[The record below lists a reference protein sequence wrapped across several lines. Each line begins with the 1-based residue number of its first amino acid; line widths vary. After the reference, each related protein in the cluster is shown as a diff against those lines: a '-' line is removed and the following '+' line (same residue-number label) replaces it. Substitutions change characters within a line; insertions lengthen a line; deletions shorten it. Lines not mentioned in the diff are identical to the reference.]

1 MDEMKKQSDLIP
13 KISVLIPT
21 YNRADYLGQAIESV
35 LEQDYG
41 NFELIVSDNGSTDGT
56 EERVKRYLT
65 DSRARYF
72 RNEKN
77 LGSGANYRKLL
88 YEYATGQIGHFL
100 TDDDY
105 FIDRQHLSKAVRLI
119 QEYGVGVV
127 FSGAESRYRQ
137 EKKGRSLSLG
147 LPKVLPCEWWL
158 ENLCRT
164 RGGLTI
170 FPSCGSGTLFE
181 IAKAKELRAFEGAPY
196 GDFEFALQCILSYPR
211 VGYLKEPQYVE
222 RRHEDQ
228 DGRTSYPNAFQGTMI
243 FHRVYQ
249 FGCQLRIDP
258 RIMDQVR
265 LRGFRYF
272 AQSFLLHNWVLEKGN
287 SWASFRGFLAE
298 LKKIDRRLPW
308 AVLKDPNTMAQFVS
322 YNTFLHRFL
331 KKIYLHYRAFSHRER

>member
-1 MDEMKKQSDLIP
+1 MNQQSAVIP

-21 YNRADYLGQAIESV
+21 YNRADYLEEAIESV

-56 EERVKRYLT
+56 EERVKKYLT

-72 RNEKN
+72 RNERN

-88 YEYATGQIGHFL
+88 YEHAAGHLGHFL

-119 QEYGVGVV
+119 QEPGVGVV
-127 FSGAESRYRQ
+127 FSGAESRYRK

-147 LPKVLPCEWWL
+147 LSNVLPREWWL
-158 ENLCRT
+158 ANLGRT

-181 IAKAKELRAFEGAPY
+181 IGKAKELRAFEGAPY

-211 VGYLKEPQYVE
+211 IGYLKEPQYVE
-222 RRHEDQ
+222 RRHEEQ

-243 FHRVYQ
+243 FNRVYQ
-249 FGCQLRIDP
+249 FGCELGIDP
-258 RIMDQVR
+258 RLMDQMR
-265 LRGFRYF
+265 FRGFRYF
-272 AQSFLLHNWVLEKGN
+272 AQAFLLHNWILEKGN
-287 SWASFRGFLAE
+287 SWASLRGFLAE
-298 LKKIDRRLPW
+298 LKKFDRRLPW
-308 AVLKDPNTMAQFVS
+308 AILKDPNTMAQFVF
-322 YNTFLHRFL
+322 YDTLVHCLL
-331 KKIYLHYRAFSHRER
+331 KKTYLRYRAFCHRER